1 MELVE
6 KFMIIEL
13 LENKE
18 SLWID
23 FEVKINSLSKLAMI
37 NEKQLGLIYKE
48 AIEKGG
54 HESVEKL
61 YKQPHTKQMNRDLY
75 LSLKL

>member
-1 MELVE
+1 MELVD

-18 SLWID
+18 SVRNY
-23 FEVKINSLSKLAMI
+23 FEVKINSLGKLAMI
-37 NEKQLGLIYKE
+37 DEKQLGSIYKE
-48 AIEKGG
+48 AIELGG

-61 YKQPHTKQMNRDLY
+61 YKQPHSKQLNRDKY